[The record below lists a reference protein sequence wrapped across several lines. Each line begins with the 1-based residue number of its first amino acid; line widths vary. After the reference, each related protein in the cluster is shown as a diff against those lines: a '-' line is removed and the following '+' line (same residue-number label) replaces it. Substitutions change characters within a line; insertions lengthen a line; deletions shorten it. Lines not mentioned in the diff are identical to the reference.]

1 MRKVNLGEKRTHLA
15 GAGLDTRLA
24 IIVGCYEQID
34 VLLWFALGFDRAGVP
49 RRSAS
54 ARARHTRSRDWLSR
68 ARGSASS
75 RLANAHG
82 PAGSRAAAPRDSG
95 SDRRRRRAR
104 RREARFAPLA
114 RIVVGARARRG
125 ATRGWRVTLG
135 RSPRCRTSTASRRS
149 ARGSSPRGASSRA
162 SPPTRPSRFWAR
174 VRGASGSRLGR
185 ARFVAMMPNLGLA
198 PRPPRV
204 APTPSRRRER
214 ARPPSRPREPR
225 ARPADPRRARV
236 SSPSARV
243 NRAIAPEHR
252 LGAMDACPNGSRRAR
267 RKSRTDRDFGRR
279 RRRRHPSLASHRP
292 RAPGRQTHS
301 LPPPRHHTSAHAPY
315 APPPP
320 PPRVA
325 GRARTSRAR
334 CTR

>member
-1 MRKVNLGEKRTHLA
+1 VP
-15 GAGLDTRLA
+15 
-24 IIVGCYEQID
+24 GC
-34 VLLWFALGFDRAGVP
+34 RAGP
-49 RRSAS
+49 RALARGTR
-54 ARARHTRSRDWLSR
+54 ARATGSR
-68 ARGSASS
+68 AREGP
-75 RLANAHG
+75 RRRVWRTRTD

-214 ARPPSRPREPR
+214 ARPPPRVR
-225 ARPADPRRARV
+225 ASLAHDPRTPDARAF
-236 SSPSARV
+236 P
-243 NRAIAPEHR
+243 P
-252 LGAMDACPNGSRRAR
+252 
-267 RKSRTDRDFGRR
+267 
-279 RRRRHPSLASHRP
+279 RP
-292 RAPGRQTHS
+292 RA
-301 LPPPRHHTSAHAPY
+301 
-315 APPPP
+315 
-320 PPRVA
+320 
-325 GRARTSRAR
+325 
-334 CTR
+334 